1 MYTLMTRYHVF
12 LSSYDIDTESKNRI
26 STKKQTNNNNKR
38 NKNKKNKRFFT
49 TWSGVIFLLL
59 RDFMKESA
67 GFTHDEPNARKE
79 MQA

>member
-1 MYTLMTRYHVF
+1 MTRYHVF

-26 STKKQTNNNNKR
+26 STKKQTNNNN
-38 NKNKKNKRFFT
+38 NKKQKQKYKRFFT
-49 TWSGVIFLLL
+49 TWFLLL